1 MNGRISLDTNGLALN
16 TNIVIRLF
24 KNDPLIVKM
33 FSSLSNI
40 CLPAP
45 VIAELLFTA
54 RNSSRPK
61 ENLKIYNEFID
72 ACNVLN
78 ITRETANKYSSIRL
92 ELKQK
97 GRPIPENDLWI
108 ASICI
113 EQDLP
118 LLTGDAHF
126 DYIDSLKVVKC

>member
-1 MNGRISLDTNGLALN
+1 MNGRISLD

-24 KNDPLIVKM
+24 KNDPEITRTLAVV
-33 FSSLSNI
+33 STL
-40 CLPAP
+40 CLPVP
-45 VIAELLFTA
+45 VIAEILFTT
-54 RNSSRPK
+54 RNSSRQK

-72 ACNVLN
+72 VCDVLN
-78 ITRETANKYSSIRL
+78 ITRKTANHYSSIRL

-108 ASICI
+108 ASICR
-113 EQDLP
+113 EHNLP

-126 DYIDSLKVVKC
+126 DNINDLRVIKL

>member
-1 MNGRISLDTNGLALN
+1 MSGRISLD

-24 KNDPLIVKM
+24 KNDPKIIKTLATVST
-33 FSSLSNI
+33 F
-40 CLPAP
+40 CLPIP

-54 RNSSRPK
+54 RNSSRQE

-72 ACNVLN
+72 VCNVLN
-78 ITRETANKYSSIRL
+78 ITRNTADHYSSIRL

-108 ASICI
+108 ASICR
-113 EQDLP
+113 EQNLP
-118 LLTGDAHF
+118 LITGDAHF
-126 DYIDSLKVVKC
+126 DNINDLKVIKL

>member
-1 MNGRISLDTNGLALN
+1 MNGKISLD

-24 KNDPLIVKM
+24 KNDPLVTKRLTT
-33 FSSLSNI
+33 LSTI
-40 CLPAP
+40 YLPTP

-72 ACNVLN
+72 DCNVLN
-78 ITRETANKYSSIRL
+78 ITRETANHYSAIRL
-92 ELKQK
+92 ELKKK

-113 EQDLP
+113 EHNLP
-118 LLTGDAHF
+118 LVTGDAHF
-126 DYIDSLKVVKC
+126 DNINGLEVIRW

>member
-1 MNGRISLDTNGLALN
+1 MNGRFNLD

-24 KNDPLIVKM
+24 KNDPIITKTLVTVST
-33 FSSLSNI
+33 F
-40 CLPAP
+40 CLPIP

-54 RNSSRPK
+54 RNSSRQK
-61 ENLKIYNEFID
+61 ENLKVYNEFID
-72 ACNVLN
+72 VCNVLN
-78 ITRETANKYSSIRL
+78 ITRETANHYSVIRL

-113 EQDLP
+113 EQNLP
-118 LLTGDAHF
+118 LITGDAHF
-126 DYIDSLKVVKC
+126 DNINDLKVIKL

>member
-1 MNGRISLDTNGLALN
+1 MNGRISLD

-24 KNDPLIVKM
+24 KNDPIITKTLVTVST
-33 FSSLSNI
+33 F
-40 CLPAP
+40 CLPIP

-54 RNSSRPK
+54 RNSSRQK
-61 ENLKIYNEFID
+61 ENLKVYNEFID
-72 ACNVLN
+72 VCNVLN
-78 ITRETANKYSSIRL
+78 ITRKTADHYSSIRL

-113 EQDLP
+113 EQNLP
-118 LLTGDAHF
+118 FVTGDAHF
-126 DYIDSLKVVKC
+126 DNINDLKVIKL

>member
-1 MNGRISLDTNGLALN
+1 MNGRISLD

-24 KNDPLIVKM
+24 KNDPIITKTLVTVST
-33 FSSLSNI
+33 F
-40 CLPAP
+40 CLPIP

-54 RNSSRPK
+54 RNSSRQK
-61 ENLKIYNEFID
+61 ENLKVYNEFID
-72 ACNVLN
+72 VCNVLN
-78 ITRETANKYSSIRL
+78 ITRKTADHYSSIRL

-113 EQDLP
+113 EQNLP
-118 LLTGDAHF
+118 LVTGDAHF
-126 DYIDSLKVVKC
+126 DNINDLKVIKL